1 LNWQHFQVAI
11 LQDELEA
18 KDLELRRRK
27 EMLSQKEYTAERAL
41 EEAEEARNDLNTAL
55 DPQQVEVES

>member
-27 EMLSQKEYTAERAL
+27 EMLSQKEYTEERAL